1 MLKNSRKVLGI
12 NARSSIYLRV
22 NKRKAKTIAD
32 DKLRTKEL
40 LIKHGIGAA
49 DLLAVIRDKND
60 LKTFDWESLPT
71 SFVLKPNRGLGGEG
85 IVIIYNRLKNGK
97 WLGSGKREY
106 SEEDLIAHVQ
116 NIIDG
121 NYSLSN
127 SPDVAVCEARL
138 SIDPL
143 YKRFAEH
150 GIPDIRIIV
159 YNNVPVMAMLRMPTK
174 KSKGKANL
182 MQGGIGIGIDVTTGM
197 TTHAVTKGFLY
208 EKEIDVNPE
217 TGKNLRGIRLPYW
230 DKILKTAVLSSRV
243 VGLKY
248 GGVDISVDKKNGP
261 VVLEL
266 NARPGLGIQVANMAP
281 LRDRLSRIRGV
292 KVKTPE
298 RGIAIAKDLFS
309 GQFDARVEEVTGRQ
323 VIGLVE
329 SVYLKGKEDKSTT
342 VKAKID
348 TGADDSS
355 VDIELARKLGFGD
368 VIDLF
373 QAQDIPEGM
382 TKEEAQ
388 ELVKTLQPKLRKEN
402 KSLKRL
408 SVVSSSHGVSIRPH
422 VRLKVRLDGYNM
434 NIEPNIY
441 NRGHMTYPI
450 LIGRKNLSHFLIDT
464 TKKNVKK
471 VIKKGKKQSVRVK
484 PKKKKTEVTTK
495 PVETAKDSASTS
507 TESTAA
513 KNTATNA
520 TTEKK

>member
-1 MLKNSRKVLGI
+1 MLKNRKKVLGI
-12 NARSSIYLRV
+12 NARSAIYLRG
-22 NKRKAKTIAD
+22 NKRKSRSIAD

-49 DLLAVIRDKND
+49 ELLGVIRDSND
-60 LKTFDWESLPT
+60 LKEFDWESLPS

-97 WLGSGKREY
+97 WLGSGKRQY
-106 SEEDLIAHVQ
+106 SAEDLTAHVQ
-116 NIIDG
+116 NILDG
-121 NYSLSN
+121 NFSLSN
-127 SPDVAVCEARL
+127 STDVAVCEARL

-143 YKRFAEH
+143 YKRFAKY

-208 EKEIDVNPE
+208 EKEIDIDPE
-217 TGKNLRGIRLPYW
+217 TGSNLRGIRLPYW

-248 GGVDISVDKKNGP
+248 GGVDISVDKKEGP

-281 LRDRLSRIRGV
+281 LRDRLSRLRGL
-292 KVKTPE
+292 KVKSPE

-323 VIGLVE
+323 VLGLVE
-329 SVYLKGKEDKSTT
+329 SCYLKGKDDHRTT

-355 VDIELARKLGFGD
+355 IDIQLARKLGFGD
-368 VIDLF
+368 VIDMM
-373 QAQDIPEGM
+373 QAQEIPHDM

-388 ELVKTLQPKLRKEN
+388 ALVKKLQPKLRKEN
-402 KSLKRL
+402 KALKRL

-422 VRLKVRLDGYNM
+422 VRLKARLAGYSM
-434 NIEPNIY
+434 DIEPNIY
-441 NRGHMTYPI
+441 DRGHLTYPI
-450 LIGRKNLSHFLIDT
+450 LIGRRNLSHFLIDT

-471 VIKKGKKQSVRVK
+471 VVKKGKKQTVRVK
-484 PKKKKTEVTTK
+484 DSNKKASGESVKKENEEITAKKK
-495 PVETAKDSASTS
+495 
-507 TESTAA
+507 
-513 KNTATNA
+513 
-520 TTEKK
+520 